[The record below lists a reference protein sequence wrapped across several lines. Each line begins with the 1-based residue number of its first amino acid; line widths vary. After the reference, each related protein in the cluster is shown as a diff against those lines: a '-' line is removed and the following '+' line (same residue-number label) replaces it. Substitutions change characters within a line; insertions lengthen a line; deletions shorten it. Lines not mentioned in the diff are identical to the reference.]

1 MLVGTWAARYLK
13 ADPVWQAAQQN
24 AAIRGS
30 KNPIFTGAL
39 GEYDGVVLYEYE
51 RIMNT
56 KTGAS
61 SANVVH
67 NLLLGQQ
74 AAKQPDLPLR
84 ILGPTPGSIEKISDT
99 YRYKLTVKCRN
110 DRRFRDLVRSTLALY
125 EKEKLPSKASVVV
138 DLHSD
143 GDI

>member
-1 MLVGTWAARYLK
+1 MARAAARFS
-13 ADPVWQAAQQN
+13 V
-24 AAIRGS
+24 
-30 KNPIFTGAL
+30 
-39 GEYDGVVLYEYE
+39 
-51 RIMNT
+51 
-56 KTGAS
+56 
-61 SANVVH
+61 
-67 NLLLGQQ
+67 LLGQQ

-84 ILGPTPGSIEKISDT
+84 ILGPTPGSIEKINDT

-110 DRRFRDLVRSTLALY
+110 RRFRDLVRAALALY